1 MERLKQLRVKLFAD
15 GADFDGIVALAA
27 NPLIRGFTTNP
38 TLARNAGVRNYEEF
52 GRKVLAAVPNRP
64 VSLEVFADDFSGMI
78 RQARA
83 IASWGK
89 NVNVKIPVTNT
100 NREFAGEVIR
110 QLSAEGIVVNVTAI
124 TTVDQVRR
132 VAANLS
138 PDVPAIVSVFAGRI
152 ADTGV
157 DPAPMMAE
165 AVKVLRERPKAEL
178 LWASPREL
186 LNVFQADAVGCHII
200 TATKDILAKLS
211 LVGKDLDDYS
221 LETVK
226 MFRRDAVA
234 AGFEIG
240 DPVQDSS
247 VRAVA

>member
-15 GADFDGIVALAA
+15 GADFDSIVALAA
-27 NPLIRGFTTNP
+27 NPIIRGFTTNP

-52 GRKVLAAVPNRP
+52 GRKVLATVPNRP
-64 VSLEVFADDFSGMI
+64 VSLEVFADDFAGMI

-100 NREFAGEVIR
+100 NREFSGEVIR

-138 PDVPAIVSVFAGRI
+138 PDVAAIVSVFAGRI

-165 AVKVLRERPKAEL
+165 GVKVLRERPKAEL

-240 DPVQDSS
+240 DPVEDSS